1 MCVRNSS
8 SQPDSSVN
16 QKSLK
21 IPHEIIKVYTFPF
34 TIFCLRRSS
43 VIFML
48 MEKQK
53 IAELHFKTALSGL
66 VFCPFCHTSK
76 VTSYVTAY
84 HQLGSNFKEKI

>member
-1 MCVRNSS
+1 
-8 SQPDSSVN
+8 
-16 QKSLK
+16 
-21 IPHEIIKVYTFPF
+21 
-34 TIFCLRRSS
+34 
-43 VIFML
+43 

-66 VFCPFCHTSK
+66 VFCHTSK